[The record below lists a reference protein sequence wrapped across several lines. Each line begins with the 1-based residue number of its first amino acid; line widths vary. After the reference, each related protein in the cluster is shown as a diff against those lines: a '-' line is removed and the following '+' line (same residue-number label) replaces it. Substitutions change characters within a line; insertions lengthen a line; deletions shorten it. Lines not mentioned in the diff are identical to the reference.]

1 MIKIYHNK
9 QCSKSCAALDFLQ
22 QHSIDLEVQEY
33 LEEVPSKAEL
43 IEILSQLGLKPL
55 ALIRKNEA
63 LFLEKFRHL
72 QLTDEEWVEVMLQ
85 NPILIERPIVIK
97 DGKAVIG
104 RPLDSVIDLFTS
116 RSF

>member
-1 MIKIYHNK
+1 MIKIYHNN

-22 QHSIDLEVQEY
+22 EHAADLQVQEY

-63 LFLEKFRHL
+63 LFLEKFQHL

-85 NPILIERPIVIK
+85 NPILIERPIVVK

-104 RPLDSVIDLFTS
+104 RPLERVIELFTP
-116 RSF
+116 RSS